1 MIAGREH
8 GWGAV
13 GQEVGK
19 LAAFLRRDL
28 LTALSYRLAF
38 VSDLI
43 NLIAQVVVFSF
54 VARLV
59 DPARVPV
66 VGEARPTYLAF
77 VVVGI
82 AISALLQLG
91 LSRVGSALR
100 NEQLLGTLES
110 LLVTPTSELTILV
123 GLVAYD
129 LLYLP
134 VQITVFLVVAAVLF
148 GVEVHLSGIVPAAAV
163 FALFVPFAGGL
174 GAASAAAVLRFRRVP
189 AVVGLVGYGLAVGSG
204 AYFPR
209 ELLPGWVAGF
219 AARNPVAVA
228 LDATREALLGGG
240 SWAAVTPALLVLAPT
255 SLLALAGGVWLFRLA
270 LRSELRTGTLGQY

>member
-1 MIAGREH
+1 MIAGR
-8 GWGAV
+8 AQDV
-13 GQEVGK
+13 GTAWQEARK
-19 LAAFLRRDL
+19 LMAFLRRDL
-28 LTALSYRLAF
+28 LTAWSYRLAF
-38 VSDLI
+38 VSDLV
-43 NLIAQVVVFSF
+43 NLVAQVAVFSF

-59 DPARVPV
+59 DPARIPAF
-66 VGEARPTYLAF
+66 GEARPTYLAF

-110 LLVTPTSELTILV
+110 LLVTPTSELTILL

-134 VQITVFLVVAAVLF
+134 VQITLFLVVAAALF
-148 GVEVHLSGIVPAAAV
+148 GVEVHLSGVVPAAAV

-189 AVVGLVGYGLAVGSG
+189 ALIGLAGYGLAVGSG

-209 ELLPGWVAGF
+209 ELFPGWLAGL

-240 SWAAVTPALLVLAPT
+240 GWGAVIPALLVLAPISAVT
-255 SLLALAGGVWLFRLA
+255 LAGGVWLFRWA
-270 LRSELRTGTLGQY
+270 LRGELRTGTLGQY